1 MKVYTVEVAEYS
13 WDRHEVIGIYSTEEK
28 ANQALDHF
36 LAEVEL
42 DKPISIY
49 VNDWELDED
58 Y

>member
-1 MKVYTVEVAEYS
+1 MKVYTVEVAEY
-13 WDRHEVIGIYSTEEK
+13 K